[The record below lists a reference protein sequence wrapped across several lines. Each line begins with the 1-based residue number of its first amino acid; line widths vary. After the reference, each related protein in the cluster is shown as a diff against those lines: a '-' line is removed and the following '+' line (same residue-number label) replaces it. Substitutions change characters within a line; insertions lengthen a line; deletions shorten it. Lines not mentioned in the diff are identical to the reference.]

1 MADIPLKRRKSSSR
15 HPPLQKPTIAAIQGS
30 AIAIG
35 ITMTLPM
42 TIRLAWTDAKIGF
55 VFSQRGVVMEAASA
69 FFLPRLI
76 GHSKALYLATTGSVL
91 AASSPHFGHLF
102 YGLLPK
108 PSSVPPRALTLAS
121 QIARQTSTVSTYL
134 MRMMMYRG
142 PNSAEGA
149 NLLDSELMWELYAK
163 EDKKEGIEA
172 WMEKREPE
180 MKSDMR
186 AVCREMYLGG
196 RS

>member
-1 MADIPLKRRKSSSR
+1 
-15 HPPLQKPTIAAIQGS
+15 
-30 AIAIG
+30 
-35 ITMTLPM
+35 MTLPM

-55 VFSQRGVVMEAASA
+55 VFSQRGVVMEAASS

-76 GHSKALYLATTGSVL
+76 GHSKVLYLATTGSVL
-91 AASSPHFGHLF
+91 ATSSPHFGHLF
-102 YGLLPK
+102 HELLPK
-108 PSSVPPRALTLAS
+108 PSSVLPRALTLAS

-149 NLLDSELMWELYAK
+149 HLLDSELMWELYAK

-186 AVCREMYLGG
+186 SGMPGNVPWREELRVIPHRGV
-196 RS
+196 RHEKSKL